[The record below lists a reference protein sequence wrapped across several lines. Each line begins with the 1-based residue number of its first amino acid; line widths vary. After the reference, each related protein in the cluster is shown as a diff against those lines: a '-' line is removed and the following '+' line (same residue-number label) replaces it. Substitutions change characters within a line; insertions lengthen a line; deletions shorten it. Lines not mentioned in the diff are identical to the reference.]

1 MRFVMVLAVAVAAQ
15 LTARFCRRSVAASR
29 ESERGTAVPRTFL
42 PLPARVR
49 RRAAIRD
56 PFLSLVGSRNAVG
69 DPTGRHPE
77 LRDAPDPIAPSKV
90 RAHFI
95 RSKKARGWGVVV
107 AQGRKGSLQR
117 ASHVPQTLAV
127 GL

>member
-56 PFLSLVGSRNAVG
+56 PFPLSRGRRKRWVTGTGTER
-69 DPTGRHPE
+69 PT
-77 LRDAPDPIAPSKV
+77 PSGALLATPGV
-90 RAHFI
+90 AITHFD
-95 RSKKARGWGVVV
+95 
-107 AQGRKGSLQR
+107 
-117 ASHVPQTLAV
+117 
-127 GL
+127 